1 MPYLDWRPDICTSIH
16 YNVRVCAHMCKN
28 THTEI
33 ELITTHTA
41 AWMRKHQQHPS
52 KLSWPR
58 RLTPALGLRGGYI
71 QWISAQT
78 TQMQRKH
85 ADTRTWRPLDTRQP
99 AAGRTGH
106 SWQDEAAPTL
116 AGGNTDFLW
125 SLPCRVSATSR
136 WRRRVSSKM
145 PFNPFLHKI
154 HSKRANE
161 HQVVWIVVLFV
172 KDKNK
177 QNKTWTRGGKKN
189 KIRVQIESIIF
200 KLRNYLFYICK
211 WTHKKNQTSTE
222 IITVGGGEKKVTTL
236 SLHDSMRHLQ
246 HSAAENYLSFV
257 FFLSKHIPTPFFS
270 LVLFLSVYNHLKAGL
285 WPRTPGFALFS
296 PVKLWEARNKMV
308 AQRNKQKNK
317 TKSNAEQG
325 RSRLI
330 MCSAAIPA
338 RCRVRIREGEAIF

>member
-16 YNVRVCAHMCKN
+16 YNVHVCAHMCKN

-58 RLTPALGLRGGYI
+58 WLTPALGLRGGYI

-85 ADTRTWRPLDTRQP
+85 ADTRTWRPLDTQQP
-99 AAGRTGH
+99 AAGRTGY
-106 SWQDEAAPTL
+106 SWQDETAPSS

-145 PFNPFLHKI
+145 PFKPFLHKI

-177 QNKTWTRGGKKN
+177 QTKTWTRGER
-189 KIRVQIESIIF
+189 KIKSGY
-200 KLRNYLFYICK
+200 KLK
-211 WTHKKNQTSTE
+211 
-222 IITVGGGEKKVTTL
+222 
-236 SLHDSMRHLQ
+236 
-246 HSAAENYLSFV
+246 
-257 FFLSKHIPTPFFS
+257 
-270 LVLFLSVYNHLKAGL
+270 
-285 WPRTPGFALFS
+285 ALFS
-296 PVKLWEARNKMV
+296 NWEIICFIYASGH
-308 AQRNKQKNK
+308 
-317 TKSNAEQG
+317 TK
-325 RSRLI
+325 
-330 MCSAAIPA
+330 
-338 RCRVRIREGEAIF
+338 RIRLVQRS

>member
-1 MPYLDWRPDICTSIH
+1 MPYLDWRADICTSIH

-85 ADTRTWRPLDTRQP
+85 ADIRTWRPLDKRQP

-106 SWQDEAAPTL
+106 SWQDKAAPTS
-116 AGGNTDFLW
+116 AVVTDFLW

-177 QNKTWTRGGKKN
+177 QNQTWTRGGKKN
-189 KIRVQIESIIF
+189 KIRVQIENIF
-200 KLRNYLFYICK
+200 KLRKYLFYICK

-222 IITVGGGEKKVTTL
+222 IITVGRKK
-236 SLHDSMRHLQ
+236 SLHYHYTIQWDTCSTALLRTTWV
-246 HSAAENYLSFV
+246 LSFSFLNTSQPL
-257 FFLSKHIPTPFFS
+257 FFP

-285 WPRTPGFALFS
+285 WPRTPGFALLS
-296 PVKLWEARNKMV
+296 PVKFWEARNKMV